1 LSALDAP
8 LHVPEPIRQAVV
20 AAYPELARST
30 FSVAG
35 RGWHSLAVEVD
46 GAWICKFPQGEE
58 AEQALR
64 REVRLLDAVRPL
76 LTMPVPDMTIHPGPP
91 LFSMHRTLHGQDLE
105 RPGYARLDEVARNR
119 LAGDLA
125 RFFAELHAVPLSR
138 MRDAGAEPVGVWET
152 GDAALQPVWPLLPP
166 DIRERAQR
174 ALHAY
179 RDLAPDPLGEVYG
192 FFDAHGW
199 NMAFDHGA
207 GWLNGIFD
215 FADSGFGPLHR
226 EFVPVSLVDPDL
238 AARSAGAY
246 EALTGKALDRSRIF
260 LLTATMRLSELA
272 GAIETGER
280 VPETR
285 AMVVDWFAQREIG

>member
-1 LSALDAP
+1 MSALAAP
-8 LHVPEPIRQAVV
+8 AEVPEPIRQAIV
-20 AAYPELARST
+20 AARPEFARST

-64 REVRLLDAVRPL
+64 REARLLEVVRPL

-91 LFSMHRTLHGQDLE
+91 LFSMHRTLHGRDLE
-105 RPGYARLDEVARNR
+105 RPGYARLDEDARNW
-119 LAGDLA
+119 LAADLA
-125 RFFAELHAVPLSR
+125 RFFAQLHAVPLPR
-138 MRDAGAEPVGVWET
+138 MRDAGAAPIGVWET
-152 GDAALQPVWPLLPP
+152 GDAALRPVWPLLPP
-166 DIRERAQR
+166 DVREQAQR

-179 RDLAPDPLGEVYG
+179 RDLALDPLGEVYG

-207 GWLNGIFD
+207 GRLNGIFD
-215 FADSGFGPLHR
+215 FADSGFGPPHR

-238 AARSAGAY
+238 AARSVDAY

-260 LLTATMRLSELA
+260 LLTAAMRLSELA
-272 GAIETGER
+272 GAIETGAR

-285 AMVVDWFAQREIG
+285 AVVVDWFTQREIG